1 MTFVEDIRYKIH
13 ENLYVAHYILHKC
26 AKILCIK
33 FMFCIVMDIVYYCQY
48 CKFTTS
54 VKSSIKQHITTQKH
68 LKLAGETD
76 DDYMKKRF
84 KCVKCSSVF
93 NDKSNA
99 TRHIKTIHSIE
110 KKYRKKINIDNDKID
125 DIDVELTEM
134 MAKLSDKNDSIELL
148 KLYIKKREKDI
159 KYIKEKD
166 DEIKQMYK
174 DEVEYHKKLTNNAG
188 NIVNKTI
195 SAFTRA
201 VTDYKD
207 APKLKLLDG
216 KTANKLLC
224 QEKIKG
230 KSVKLDNNKTAEYI
244 AKLSEQKILPKH
256 LSNTLIEHYRADNP
270 REQSVWTTDASRMK
284 MIVKMDDNWIRDSNG
299 KIINE
304 HMIVPLIN
312 EMVRIIDQYNTS
324 NGMNVGKMTRAQ
336 ELKYA
341 EVAMRILDIKLDVS
355 SERINKE
362 ILKCLMPEFI
372 MRRKS
377 DE

>member
-1 MTFVEDIRYKIH
+1 MESI
-13 ENLYVAHYILHKC
+13 
-26 AKILCIK
+26 
-33 FMFCIVMDIVYYCQY
+33 YYCEY
-48 CKFTTS
+48 CKFETS
-54 VKSSIKQHITTQKH
+54 LLKCIKQHLLTKKH
-68 LKLAGETD
+68 SKLSGNND
-76 DDYMKKRF
+76 CIDNYNKQHY
-84 KCVKCSSVF
+84 KCLSCPKIS
-93 NDKSNA
+93 NIKSNMV
-99 TRHIKTIHSIE
+99 RHIKTIHSVE
-110 KKYRKKINIDNDKID
+110 KKNNTD
-125 DIDVELTEM
+125 DIDDNVDDIDNIDMELTEM
-134 MAKLSDKNDSIELL
+134 MSKLNDKNESVELL
-148 KLYIKKREKDI
+148 KLYIKKCKSDI
-159 KYIKEKD
+159 KKDMEKRANDAIKCEKKIRKKD
-166 DEIKQMYK
+166 NEIKRIYK
-174 DEVEYHKKLTNNAG
+174 DEVDYHKKLTNNAG

-207 APKLKLLDG
+207 APKLKFLDD

-224 QEKIKG
+224 QEKING
-230 KSVKLDNNKTAEYI
+230 KTIELDNNKTAEYI

-284 MIVKMDDNWIRDSNG
+284 MIVKIDNNWIRDGNG

-372 MRRKS
+372 MKRS
-377 DE
+377 